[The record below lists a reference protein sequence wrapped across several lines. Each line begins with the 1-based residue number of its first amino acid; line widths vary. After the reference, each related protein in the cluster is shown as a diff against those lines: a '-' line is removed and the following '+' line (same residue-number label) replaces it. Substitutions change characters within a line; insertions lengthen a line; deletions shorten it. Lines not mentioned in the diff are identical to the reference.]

1 MNDNKSQISNMM
13 YADKEFKNAILSKL
27 DNIIS
32 NYSAFVSKNDN
43 TDIKSDD
50 IKNTSEYQSRVLDAL
65 NKVCDIAA
73 SILEVN
79 RTLLNSKDSDSNKL
93 SEVLLPSFNEIKE
106 SLDKNANKVEVAV
119 GDVGKLQ
126 DKMITVSAKGSNDVI
141 TMMKQQDKTA
151 KEAAKNADFKQGILN
166 KKSESKKIIE
176 PVKAEKTK
184 KRGKFDLSKIFKGLS
199 GLLKS
204 FLNPITWIME
214 IISKLLPYVLIFGAM
229 LYGAWQGMGEELR
242 EKIVDV
248 GKTILKYAIIGFGV
262 FKTVLFAKRAL
273 EIKFQIW
280 RKARALTKYLE
291 EMKIIRTERSNNA
304 SINRA
309 KRANLAMDRTLSKQS
324 FILTKAGILFK
335 KVLDIAVSVVQ
346 MTAAWAGV
354 ALLGIAVVALV
365 AGIIYV
371 FVKLSKEILGIMTP
385 IFKFIGDVVGKFID
399 KMVEVGKSILNGIV
413 GAVTTFLK
421 WLFGGKKEPSEDKKQ
436 TQKTQQFKSELSKH
450 INDIIEPIKSVTD
463 AINNTLAPKL
473 TNIEQAIKSV
483 VIDGGSNNSS
493 IIRTAHFDSTT
504 KAEVL
509 PIDNAKNTMIDSMMR
524 PNGFNMINA
533 LMDNKNS
540 KEIISWLE
548 TINKN
553 ISNIIENQIAMKR
566 NVGSLHTPVQRS

>member
-262 FKTVLFAKRAL
+262 FKAVLFAKRAL

-335 KVLDIAVSVVQ
+335 KALDIAVSVVQ

>member
-27 DNIIS
+27 DNIIL

-262 FKTVLFAKRAL
+262 FKAVLFAKRAL

-335 KVLDIAVSVVQ
+335 KALDIAVSVVQ

>member
-27 DNIIS
+27 DNIIL

-262 FKTVLFAKRAL
+262 FKAVLFAKRAL

-335 KVLDIAVSVVQ
+335 KALDIAVSVVQ

-421 WLFGGKKEPSEDKKQ
+421 WLFGGKKVPSEDKKQ

>member
-93 SEVLLPSFNEIKE
+93 SEVLLPLFNEIKE

-262 FKTVLFAKRAL
+262 FKAVLFAKRAL

-335 KVLDIAVSVVQ
+335 KALDIAVSVVQ